1 MAKPRDDRQK
11 DLLRPAL
18 EAIIDLGHPLVR
30 LARAIDWQFLDGR
43 FAGVCTAG
51 AGQPPLPTRLVAGL
65 FILKHMHDLSD
76 EMLCARWLEN
86 PYYQFFCGELSFCH
100 QLPFDRSSLTHWRQ
114 RLGEKQLVALL
125 QESLSVAHQTGALA
139 TRDLERVVVDTTVQ
153 PKAIAHPTDARLCHR
168 ALEKLVALAQ
178 RNDVP
183 LRQSYRRVAKRAA
196 IMVGRYS
203 HAHQF
208 KRARRQ
214 LKFLRIR
221 LGRVIRDIRRKIAGD
236 EGLQERFAD
245 LLALAHR
252 VRFQDHRQRGHKV
265 YALHAPEVE
274 CIGKGK
280 ARAPYEFG
288 CKVSIATP
296 ATKPRGGQFV
306 LHAKAL
312 HGNPFDGHTLGP
324 VIADLEQLTGVETR
338 RIHVDKGYRGHNHK
352 EKFRVWV
359 TGQVRRVTRPIRQE
373 MKRRAAVEP
382 VIGHVKAEHRLGRN
396 YLKGRDG
403 DRSNAVLAAAGYN
416 FRRLLAWLRFLL
428 CLILA
433 LMVLPDRRAHSFRPI

>member
-18 EAIIDLGHPLVR
+18 EDIIDLGHPLAR
-30 LARAIDWQFLDGR
+30 LARVIDWGFLDSR
-43 FAGVCTAG
+43 FASVCAPG
-51 AGQPPLPTRLVAGL
+51 AGQPGLPTRLVAGL
-65 FILKHMHDLSD
+65 LILKHMHDLSD
-76 EMLCARWLEN
+76 EALCARWLEN

-100 QLPFDRSSLTHWRQ
+100 QLPFDRSSLTHWRR
-114 RLGEKQLVALL
+114 RLGEEQLVALL
-125 QESLSVAHQTGALA
+125 QESLSVAHKTGGLA

-168 ALEKLVALAQ
+168 ALEKLVDLAQ
-178 RNDVP
+178 RSGVP

-196 IMVGRYS
+196 IMIGRYS

-208 KRARRQ
+208 KRARRAM
-214 LKFLRIR
+214 KFLRIR
-221 LGRVIRDIRRKIAGD
+221 LGRVIRDIRRKIDGNEA
-236 EGLQERFAD
+236 LKVRFAD

-252 VRFQDHRQRGHKV
+252 VRFQDHRQRGPKI

-296 ATKPRGGQFV
+296 ATKPKGGQFV
-306 LHAKAL
+306 LHTKAL

-324 VIADLEQLTGVETR
+324 VITELEQQTGVETR

-352 EKFRVWV
+352 QKFRVWIS
-359 TGQVRRVTRPIRQE
+359 GQVRRVTAPIRRE

-382 VIGHVKAEHRLGRN
+382 VIGHTKAEHRMGRN

-403 DRSNAVLAAAGYN
+403 DRINAVLAAVGYN
-416 FRRLLAWLRFLL
+416 FSLLLRWLARFLRAL
-428 CLILA
+428 FQALITSSPA
-433 LMVLPDRRAHSFRPI
+433 AQPA

>member
-18 EAIIDLGHPLVR
+18 EEIIDLGHPLAR
-30 LARAIDWQFLDGR
+30 LGRAIDWTFLDGR
-43 FAGVCTAG
+43 FASVCAPG
-51 AGQPPLPTRLVAGL
+51 AGQPGLPTRLVAGL

-76 EMLCARWLEN
+76 EALCARWLEN
-86 PYYQFFCGELSFCH
+86 PYYQYFCGELSFCH

-114 RLGEKQLVALL
+114 RLGEEQLVALL
-125 QESLSVAHQTGALA
+125 QESLSVAHKTGALA
-139 TRDLERVVVDTTVQ
+139 TKDLERVVVDTTVQ

-168 ALEKLVALAQ
+168 ALEKLVDLAQ
-178 RNDVP
+178 RHDVP

-196 IMVGRYS
+196 IMVGRYT

-208 KRARRQ
+208 TRARRA
-214 LKFLRIR
+214 LKFLRTR
-221 LGRVIRDIRRKIAGD
+221 LGRVIRDIRRKI
-236 EGLQERFAD
+236 EGNAELEERFAN
-245 LLALAHR
+245 LLALAVR
-252 VRFQDHRQRGHKV
+252 VRFQDHRQRGPKI

-296 ATKPRGGQFV
+296 ATKPKGGQFV
-306 LHAKAL
+306 LHAKTL

-324 VIADLEQLTGVETR
+324 VIADLEKLTGVESR
-338 RIHVDKGYRGHNHK
+338 RIHVDKGYRGHNHT
-352 EKFRVWV
+352 EKFRVWIS
-359 TGQVRRVTRPIRQE
+359 GQVRRVTKPIRRE

-382 VIGHVKAEHRLGRN
+382 VIGHTKAEHRMGRN
-396 YLKGRDG
+396 YLKGREG
-403 DRSNAVLAAAGYN
+403 DRINAVLAAAGYN
-416 FRRLLAWLRFLL
+416 FGLLLRWLARLLR
-428 CLILA
+428 A
-433 LMVLPDRRAHSFRPI
+433 LFQALFTALPGAQPA

>member
-30 LARAIDWQFLDGR
+30 LAGAIDWRFLDKR

-65 FILKHMHDLSD
+65 LILKHMHDLSD
-76 EMLCARWLEN
+76 EVLCARWLEN

-114 RLGEKQLVALL
+114 RLGEEHLVALL
-125 QESLSVAHQTGALA
+125 QESLSVAHKTGALA

-168 ALEKLVALAQ
+168 ALEKLVDLAK
-178 RNDVP
+178 RNAVP

-208 KRARRQ
+208 KRARRA

-221 LGRVIRDIRRKIAGD
+221 LGRVIRDIRRKIAGN
-236 EGLQERFAD
+236 EALQERFAD

-296 ATKPRGGQFV
+296 ATKPKGGQFV

-352 EKFRVWV
+352 EKFRVWI
-359 TGQVRRVTRPIRQE
+359 TGQVRRVTRPIRRE

-382 VIGHVKAEHRLGRN
+382 VIGHTKAEHRMGRN

-416 FRRLLAWLRFLL
+416 FSLLLRWLERLLYA
-428 CLILA
+428 LIRALFPAPLA
-433 LMVLPDRRAHSFRPI
+433 GQTG

>member
-18 EAIIDLGHPLVR
+18 EDIIDLGHPLAR
-30 LARAIDWQFLDGR
+30 LARVIDWGFLDSR
-43 FAGVCTAG
+43 FASVCAPG
-51 AGQPPLPTRLVAGL
+51 AGQPGLPTRLVAGL
-65 FILKHMHDLSD
+65 LILKHMHDLSD
-76 EMLCARWLEN
+76 EALCARWLEN

-100 QLPFDRSSLTHWRQ
+100 QLPFDRSSLTHWRR
-114 RLGEKQLVALL
+114 RLGEEQLVALL
-125 QESLSVAHQTGALA
+125 QESLSVAHKTGGLA

-168 ALEKLVALAQ
+168 ALEKLVDLAQ
-178 RNDVP
+178 RSGVP

-196 IMVGRYS
+196 IMIGRYS

-208 KRARRQ
+208 KRARRAM
-214 LKFLRIR
+214 KFLRIR
-221 LGRVIRDIRRKIAGD
+221 LGRVIRDIRRKIDGNEA
-236 EGLQERFAD
+236 LKVRFAD

-252 VRFQDHRQRGHKV
+252 VRFQDHRQRGPKI

-296 ATKPRGGQFV
+296 ATKPKGGQFV
-306 LHAKAL
+306 LHTKAL

-324 VIADLEQLTGVETR
+324 VITELEQQTGVETR

-352 EKFRVWV
+352 QKFRVWIS
-359 TGQVRRVTRPIRQE
+359 GQVRRVTAPIRRE

-382 VIGHVKAEHRLGRN
+382 VIGHTKAEHRMGRN

-403 DRSNAVLAAAGYN
+403 DRINAVLAAAGYN
-416 FRRLLAWLRFLL
+416 FSLLLRWLARFLRAL
-428 CLILA
+428 FQALITSSPA
-433 LMVLPDRRAHSFRPI
+433 AQPA